1 MKTDYYSIT
10 NVGLRRKN
18 NEDYL
23 MVEEGLD
30 LYILADGM
38 GGHQGGEIA
47 SRMTVEAIKDFFEQ
61 NPTISEEEMN
71 KLQEFPD
78 DLSLPARKLSYS
90 IINANGLIIEESGK
104 DSELTGMGTTVV
116 AVHGALGNLYLAH
129 VGDSRIYLSR
139 NGSFRQ
145 MTEDHSVY
153 NEERKRSML
162 TDEQLK
168 EMPFAK
174 RLVRAI
180 GHMDR
185 ALVDIKMVSPEK
197 GDILLLCSDG
207 LTDMVEDDEISET
220 LSKHGAD
227 LKTAGDTLVQ
237 QALDNGG
244 SDNVTIIL
252 LRIDER

>member
-1 MKTDYYSIT
+1 MKMDCYSVS

-23 MVEEGLD
+23 MVEEELG

-38 GGHQGGEIA
+38 GGHQGGEVA

-61 NPTISEEEMN
+61 NPNISEEELN
-71 KLQEFPD
+71 NLQEFPG
-78 DLSLPARKLSYS
+78 DLPLPARKLSYS
-90 IINANGLIIEESGK
+90 IINANGLILNKSGE
-104 DSELTGMGTTVV
+104 DSELRGMGTTVV

-139 NGSFRQ
+139 NGSFSQ

-153 NEERKRSML
+153 NEERKRGML

-180 GHMDR
+180 GHMDK

-220 LSKHGAD
+220 LSKHSAD

-237 QALDNGG
+237 QALANGG

>member
-1 MKTDYYSIT
+1 MKTDNYSVS

-23 MVEEGLD
+23 MVAKELD
-30 LYILADGM
+30 LYLLADGM
-38 GGHQGGEIA
+38 GGHLGGEVA
-47 SRMTVEAIKDFFEQ
+47 SRMTVETIKDFFEQ
-61 NPTISEEEMN
+61 NQSISEEELD

-78 DLSLPARKLSYS
+78 GLSLPARKLTYS
-90 IINANGLIIEESGK
+90 IINANGLVINESGK
-104 DSELTGMGTTVV
+104 DSELHGMGTTVV

-139 NGSFRQ
+139 NGAFRQ

-153 NEERKRSML
+153 NEEIKRGLL
-162 TDEQLK
+162 TEAQIK
-168 EMPFAK
+168 EMPFGK

-180 GHMDR
+180 GHMDK
-185 ALVDIKMVSPEK
+185 ALVDIKEVSPEK

-227 LKTAGDTLVQ
+227 LKTTGDTLVQ

-252 LRIDER
+252 LRVDER